1 MAVLISVNS
10 RAGQTRVTWYYH
22 PVYPHRLPMS
32 LLGRARLDAV
42 CSLVTVIKSV
52 LIFGRKIR
60 KTVPSTDP
68 KQFCRFFRLLN
79 ILVART
85 KKLIKFAVNVVEYVI
100 KYYKYQ

>member
-1 MAVLISVNS
+1 
-10 RAGQTRVTWYYH
+10 
-22 PVYPHRLPMS
+22 MS

-68 KQFCRFFRLLN
+68 KQFCRFVRLLN
-79 ILVART
+79 SLVART